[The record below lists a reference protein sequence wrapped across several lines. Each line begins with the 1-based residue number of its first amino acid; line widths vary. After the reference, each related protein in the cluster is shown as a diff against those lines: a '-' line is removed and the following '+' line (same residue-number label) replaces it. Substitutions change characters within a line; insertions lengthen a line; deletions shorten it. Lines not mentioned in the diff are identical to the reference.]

1 MKVPFLNLKRAHDQ
15 LRSEMISA
23 FSQVYDSNYF
33 ILGDRLEHFE
43 KLFSSYIGSKHSI
56 GVSSGLDAL
65 VLALRAL
72 EIGPGDEVLVP
83 SNTYIASVL
92 AVSHVGATPVFVEPN
107 PRTYNLTA
115 DLLAEAITNTS
126 KAIIPVHLYGQCC
139 EMGDIMELA
148 HARGLYV
155 VEDNAQS
162 HGASYKGKVAGSW
175 GHINAT
181 SFYPGKNL
189 GALGDG
195 GGVTTDQL
203 EYAEAIKKLRNY
215 GSTVKY
221 ENDVLGYNCRL
232 DEMQAAFLSIKLSSL
247 PHWTQQRQDAA
258 AIYSSQLKG
267 VGDLVLPYTA
277 PHSTHVYHLY
287 VIRSEHRDELQSF
300 LNDSGVGTLI
310 HYPIPPHR
318 QNAYAHL
325 NMEKGRLPLAEE
337 LASTCLSLPIYPGIT
352 EDELGFVCDKVKAF
366 FSRHRPRE

>member
-1 MKVPFLNLKRAHDQ
+1 MKVPFLNLKRAHDEV
-15 LRSEMISA
+15 RSEMISA
-23 FSQVYDSNYF
+23 FTEVYDSNYF

-43 KLFSSYIGSKHSI
+43 ELFSSYIGAQHAI

-92 AVSHVGATPVFVEPN
+92 AVSHVGATPVFVEPD
-107 PRTYNLTA
+107 PRTYNVTS
-115 DLLAEAITNTS
+115 DGLAKAVTS
-126 KAIIPVHLYGQCC
+126 RTKAIIPVHLYGQCC
-139 EMGDIMELA
+139 EMEGIMELA
-148 HARGLYV
+148 RAKGLYV

-162 HGASYKGKVAGSW
+162 HGASYKGKIAGSW

-195 GGVTTDQL
+195 GGVTTDQP
-203 EYAEAIKKLRNY
+203 EHAEAIQKLRNY

-232 DEMQAAFLSIKLSSL
+232 DEMQAAFLSIKLGSL
-247 PHWTQQRQDAA
+247 PHWTQQRQNAA
-258 AIYSSQLKG
+258 AIYSSELKD
-267 VGDLVLPYTA
+267 VGDLVLPYIA

-287 VIRSEHRDELQSF
+287 VIRSKQRDELQSY

-325 NMEKGRLPLAEE
+325 NMEKGRLPIAEE
-337 LASTCLSLPIYPGIT
+337 FASTCLSLPIYPGIK
-352 EDELGFVCDKVKAF
+352 EEEIAFVCDKIKAF
-366 FSRHRPRE
+366 FSRH